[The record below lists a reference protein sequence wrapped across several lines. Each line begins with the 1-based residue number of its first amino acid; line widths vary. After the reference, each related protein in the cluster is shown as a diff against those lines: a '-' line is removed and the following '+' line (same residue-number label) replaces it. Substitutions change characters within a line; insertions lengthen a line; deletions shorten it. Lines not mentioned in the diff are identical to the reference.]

1 MKATLTGPLSPA
13 LDALPSAEQNIEMET
28 AREVGTFGL
37 AVRAKGLDSCE
48 LEGSVGAGSAVA
60 GSSLLVVE

>member
-28 AREVGTFGL
+28 ARKVGTFGW
-37 AVRAKGLDSCE
+37 AVRTKGLDSC
-48 LEGSVGAGSAVA
+48 EGSVGAGSAVA